1 MAARKKSKASSAK
14 KSKPA
19 RKAAPARTVKR
30 AKAKAG
36 KAPAKAAKKAVKKAA
51 RKVEKKVAI
60 RAATKAAPKVTSQP
74 APKVARK
81 PAPKAARKP
90 AAPAA
95 PVADDMAATKPMHM
109 PPMHHHLD
117 HPELDDEPHGDE
129 VFEIFK
135 TYDSDDSG
143 SIDRNEFARLCEAL
157 GMRLT
162 EEEQAMALEAVDSN
176 HSGRISW
183 QEFKSWWNDR

>member
-1 MAARKKSKASSAK
+1 MAARKKSKARSAK
-14 KSKPA
+14 KSRPA
-19 RKAAPARTVKR
+19 RKAAPSRTVKR
-30 AKAKAG
+30 AKAKAKAKAG

-51 RKVEKKVAI
+51 RKVEKKVDI
-60 RAATKAAPKVTSQP
+60 RAARKAAPKVTSQ
-74 APKVARK
+74 

-183 QEFKSWWNDR
+183 QEFKTWWNDR

>member
-1 MAARKKSKASSAK
+1 MAARKKSKARSAK
-14 KSKPA
+14 KSRPA

-30 AKAKAG
+30 ATAKATAG
-36 KAPAKAAKKAVKKAA
+36 KAPARAARKPVKKVAAKVVKKAA
-51 RKVEKKVAI
+51 PR
-60 RAATKAAPKVTSQP
+60 VTSQ
-74 APKVARK
+74 

-95 PVADDMAATKPMHM
+95 PVAGDTAATKPMHM